1 MLLNLNIEASEAKND
16 IMLDIVIKTLM
27 FEDSVIT
34 GSPNSKDMVKI
45 MSYHQGGSEK
55 YILN

>member
-45 MSYHQGGSEK
+45 ISSDVV
-55 YILN
+55 